1 MIDTRMIPGLNP
13 HLRRINTA
21 QSVVHMKQRLLIS
34 SGESFI
40 LVDFQDITRC
50 EASGS
55 YCHIFTRSGQ
65 RYIVSKTLAKV
76 SEVLPTGMFLRIHQ
90 SHLVHYGSIA
100 SISRYDLT
108 LRDGVEVPIARARKN
123 EVLARIRERSVAM

>member
-21 QSVVHMKQRLLIS
+21 QTVVHMKKRLLIS

-50 EASGS
+50 EANGS
-55 YCHIFTRSGQ
+55 YCGIYTRKGQ
-65 RYIVSKTLAKV
+65 RFVVSKTLAKV
-76 SEVLPTGMFLRIHQ
+76 SEVLPAGMFLRVHQ
-90 SHLVHYGSIA
+90 SHLVYYGAIA
-100 SISRYDLT
+100 SISRYELT
-108 LRDGVEVPIARARKN
+108 LRDGTEIPIARARKN
-123 EVLARIRERSVAM
+123 EVLESIRERSVAM